1 MHASNR
7 ATTSTTSTAP
17 SRAVPGADRPLTATC
32 PTLGTVSITTAIVE
46 WATFPAGESFRR
58 RSPIRSLGA
67 LLRVLRLAI
76 AKRPVLLL
84 HLHQADDDV
93 LATKPHCFVES
104 VGQCLIEGSLDVDAS
119 PLIEC
124 HLDQDRFLAPLNA
137 EIGGIDHEFA
147 L

>member
-1 MHASNR
+1 MLSVA
-7 ATTSTTSTAP
+7 
-17 SRAVPGADRPLTATC
+17 RPTND
-32 PTLGTVSITTAIVE
+32 
-46 WATFPAGESFRR
+46 
-58 RSPIRSLGA
+58 SPIRSPGA

-84 HLHQADDDV
+84 HLHQADEDV

-104 VGQCLIEGSLDVDAS
+104 VGQCPIEGSLDVDAS

-124 HLDQDRFLAPLNA
+124 HLDQDRFLAPPNA